1 MSSQITSNS
10 QETTRLASLLAT
22 GAHGYGKTTFSRCA
36 DVSDAVA
43 ASQHDDVGG
52 AYVSAAKE
60 YRSAVKRDT
69 KAIIQMGDAFQA
81 ADAIMTEIML
91 SLG

>member
-1 MSSQITSNS
+1 MSGQITSDP
-10 QETTRLASLLAT
+10 QGTTQLASRLAT
-22 GAHGYGKTTFSRCA
+22 GAYGYGKTTFSRCA

-43 ASQHDDVGG
+43 ASQHDDAGG
-52 AYVSAAKE
+52 AYMSAAQE

-81 ADAIMTEIML
+81 ADAIMAEIML